1 MVIKECDHPLGWPQY
16 LNKNSNNDGGSY
28 VTRAVYPVTVFRTR
42 KKIMSHYM
50 TALAMKQKN
59 LKPSTKV
66 VLYWIA
72 DHYNDD
78 TKACFPSQTRL
89 AQLCEMTRTSVN
101 NHINE
106 LKVKNLLKTTQRH
119 RPDGGKST
127 LGYELLLKNDDVNL
141 LNKVCK
147 NNIHG
152 DVKKLDNNNLINSNL
167 VKLTDRYDEYDFV
180 IFWEM
185 YPRKQGKGAA
195 RNSFYKAL
203 KKVPF
208 DTIRKALANFVEKTD
223 GQDKQFIP
231 HPSTWLNQERWDDEY
246 VKEDKTTGKYLDDL
260 VKEISLPK
268 IKGE

>member
-1 MVIKECDHPLGWPQY
+1 MATKRKHQ
-16 LNKNSNNDGGSY
+16 KSNTDGGSY
-28 VTRAVYPVTVFRTR
+28 VTRAVYPVILFRTR

-59 LKPSTKV
+59 LKPATKV

-89 AQLCEMTRTSVN
+89 AQLCDMTRTSVN

-106 LKVKNLLKTTQRH
+106 LKARNLLKTTQRH

-127 LGYELLLKNDDVNL
+127 LGYELLLENDDVNL

-147 NNIHG
+147 NNLHG
-152 DVKKLDNNNLINSNL
+152 DVKKIDNNNLINSNL

-180 IFWEM
+180 DFWQI
-185 YPRKQGKGAA
+185 YPKKVGKGAA
-195 RNSFYKAL
+195 RTSFYKAL
-203 KKVPF
+203 KKVPY
-208 DTIRKALANFVEKTD
+208 DTIKKALINFVEKTD
-223 GQDKQFIP
+223 GKDKEFLP
-231 HPSTWLNQERWDDEY
+231 HPTTWLNQERWDDEY
-246 VKEDKTTGKYLDDL
+246 VQENKTTGKYLDNL

-268 IKGE
+268 IEGK